1 MVIETPTLFAAEDY
15 SDGDGSGD
23 ANIGNQHNKNN
34 GNTPPSTSSKN
45 TTTTNKQTRFAIA
58 EDEDDDDDDFA
69 DFADWDEESNI
80 VDKKGDKLH

>member
-23 ANIGNQHNKNN
+23 ATLGNQHNKNN
-34 GNTPPSTSSKN
+34 INTPPTSSKD
-45 TTTTNKQTRFAIA
+45 TTTNKQTRFAIA
-58 EDEDDDDDDFA
+58 EDEEDDDDDFE

-80 VDKKGDKLH
+80 VDKKGDKRH